1 MGVILMTLDEL
12 IEAALKAK
20 QTLGGEARV
29 TVFSEDPE
37 DEIYV
42 DAIEILPFINELQ
55 III

>member
-1 MGVILMTLDEL
+1 MTLNEL
-12 IEAALKAK
+12 IDAALKAK